1 MAWTAYK
8 IVLRLHSPLH
18 IGAGKIGNLQR
29 TRHYLAGRNL
39 WGALTAQLT
48 RAAHPEGKEGKP
60 DPKSYQEFGDL
71 VHTELAFTYFYP
83 TTQKNG
89 YAPLFPGYDEQ
100 GQVYYGL
107 NGKGMPTSTFLY
119 KYLSTYASTALN
131 YATVSAEEA
140 SLHEVE
146 CLLPNTRSSAS
157 DENPSEKVYLTGYI
171 FQQEG
176 SDLDLEGALNR
187 LQIGGERGYGWGQM
201 QLIPV
206 EKIHEEETPLF
217 GTDHVAVLR
226 EDKVTIRLK
235 KGQPLLAHTLAASF
249 DNVQPISRESVRGP
263 VEPLVGRETK
273 LDTRF
278 GVNLSAAQ
286 VCYIPGAR
294 VIDEELRIQI
304 GNYGIWEAA

>member
-1 MAWTAYK
+1 MAWKAYK
-8 IVLRLHSPLH
+8 IVLRLRSPLH
-18 IGAGKIGNLQR
+18 IGAGKVGNLQR
-29 TRHYLAGRNL
+29 TRHYLTGRNL

-48 RAAHPEGKEGKP
+48 RAAHPEGKP
-60 DPKSYQEFGDL
+60 DPKSYQEFGDRI
-71 VHTELAFTYFYP
+71 HTELAFTYFYP

-89 YAPLFPGYDEQ
+89 YAPLFPDYDEQ

-107 NGKGMPTSTFLY
+107 NGKGMPTSTFRY

-146 CLLPNTRSSAS
+146 CLLPNTRLSAS
-157 DENPSEKVYLTGYI
+157 DENPSERVYLTGYI
-171 FQQEG
+171 FQEDG
-176 SDLDLEGALNR
+176 SDLNWESAMGR
-187 LQIGGERGYGWGQM
+187 LQIGGERGYGWGRL
-201 QLIPV
+201 QLFPATEIQDG
-206 EKIHEEETPLF
+206 EKLF
-217 GTDHVAVLR
+217 GTGHTVVLD
-226 EDKVTIRLK
+226 EDKMKIRLK
-235 KGQPLLAHTLAASF
+235 KGQPLLAHTLAEPFGEAPS
-249 DNVQPISRESVRGP
+249 ISNDAIKGP